1 MPTLAN
7 PLNLI
12 RLVPAKGAGVSPY
25 AFLCALLAGV
35 SPVIAAAAQDELDE
49 LVVTASLTGST
60 LEKLPASAT
69 VLPAGDL
76 QSAGVAHFG
85 DVLGL
90 VPNLSAAGGTS
101 RPRYYQLRGIG
112 ETEQYEGAPN
122 PSVGFLIDDVD
133 FSGIGMPASLYDL
146 QQAEVLRGPQGTAH
160 GANAL
165 AGVISLRSQAPQQG
179 FDMGGELEAGD
190 YNMRA
195 GGLFINNS
203 IGAGDTAWRF
213 AAHRYTSDGFRRD
226 AYLNRSDTN
235 GYDENLLRLRVTST
249 LGKDTRLDATAMYSD
264 IQNGYDAWTL
274 DNSRVTLSDKPGAD
288 AQRSLALAVRLD
300 ADLNDAVSLRSV
312 TTLADADIGFSYD
325 GDWGNEA
332 YWGANGPYDFTEQ
345 IDRQRRNISQD
356 LRFTSRNHE
365 GGGGDGNGWV
375 AGVYAL
381 HMDEDYSLLDLYN
394 ADVYRS
400 IQSTYQ
406 ALSLAAYGQLDR
418 SLSPTLN
425 LSAGL
430 RVERRDARYRDS
442 NGLVEDPVDTMVG
455 GHVALTQTL
464 GDLQSL
470 YVALTRGYKA
480 GGINTGALVPDALR
494 GFDPEFLWNL
504 EAGWR
509 VHSADRRFSAMT
521 SIFYMRRFDQQVSG
535 SVQYD
540 PEDPLTFV
548 QLTDNASR
556 GENYGLETQ
565 LDWQATNSLRV
576 AATLGLLRAR
586 FLDYTL
592 GDSSLDGRDQPY
604 APRYQAGLTLDWHGS
619 TGFFARA
626 DLQAVDGYFFSASHD
641 QRNSPYQLLNLRV
654 GYETKR
660 WTASLWMRNALDEH
674 YATHGFYF
682 NLEPPDYPAKLYL
695 QAGDPRQVG
704 MRVSFKL

>member
-1 MPTLAN
+1 
-7 PLNLI
+7 
-12 RLVPAKGAGVSPY
+12 VSPY
-25 AFLCALLAGV
+25 AFCCVLLAST
-35 SPVIAAAAQDELDE
+35 SPVIAATAQDELDE
-49 LVVTASLTGST
+49 VVVTASLTGST

-69 VLPAGDL
+69 VIPASDL

-90 VPNLSAAGGTS
+90 VPNLGAAGGTS

-195 GGLFINNS
+195 GGLFINDS
-203 IGAGDTAWRF
+203 IGAGDTAWRL
-213 AAHRYTSDGFRRD
+213 AAHRYVSDGFRHD
-226 AYLNRSDTN
+226 AFLGRSDTN

-249 LGKDTRLDATAMYSD
+249 LGQDTRLDVTAMYSD
-264 IQNGYDAWTL
+264 VDNGYDAWTL
-274 DNSRVTLSDKPGAD
+274 DNSRVTLSDKPGVD

-312 TTLADADIGFSYD
+312 TTVADADIAFSYD
-325 GDWGNEA
+325 GDWGNEP
-332 YWGANGPYDFTEQ
+332 YWGVNGPYDFTEQ

-356 LRFTSRNHE
+356 LRFTSR
-365 GGGGDGNGWV
+365 DGWV
-375 AGVYAL
+375 AGIYAL

-394 ADVYRS
+394 AEIYRT
-400 IQSTYQ
+400 IQSSYQ

-418 SLSPTLN
+418 DLTPTLN
-425 LSAGL
+425 LSVGL
-430 RVERRDARYRDS
+430 RVEQRDARYRDS
-442 NGLVEDPVDTMVG
+442 NDLVENPVDTMVG
-455 GHVALTQTL
+455 GHLALTRTL
-464 GDLQSL
+464 GDLQSI

-480 GGINTGALVPDALR
+480 GGINTGALVPDPLR
-494 GFDPEFLWNL
+494 GFDPEYLWNL

-509 VHSADRRFSAMT
+509 AHSADRRFSALT
-521 SIFYMRRFDQQVSG
+521 SVFYMRRFDQQVSG

-540 PEDPLTFV
+540 PQDPLTFV
-548 QLTDNASR
+548 LLTDNASR
-556 GENYGLETQ
+556 GENFGLESQ
-565 LDWQATNSLRV
+565 LDWQATETLRIG
-576 AATLGLLRAR
+576 ATLGLLRAK

-604 APRYQAGLTLDWHGS
+604 APRYQAGLTLDWHGAR
-619 TGFFARA
+619 GFFARA

-641 QRNSPYQLLNLRV
+641 QRNTPYQLLNLRV
-654 GYETKR
+654 GYEARR
-660 WTASLWMRNALDEH
+660 WTASLWMRNALDEK

-695 QAGDPRQVG
+695 QAGDPRQIG
-704 MRVSFKL
+704 MRVSFRL

>member
-1 MPTLAN
+1 MVPRAFGTLC
-7 PLNLI
+7 
-12 RLVPAKGAGVSPY
+12 GVL
-25 AFLCALLAGV
+25 LCSLAMVG
-35 SPVIAAAAQDELDE
+35 IAAAAGQDLDE
-49 LVVTASLTGST
+49 VVVTASLTGST

-69 VLPAGDL
+69 VVPASDL

-146 QQAEVLRGPQGTAH
+146 QQAEVLRGPQGTAY

-165 AGVISLRSQAPQQG
+165 AGVISLRSQAPHQG
-179 FDMGGELEAGD
+179 FELGGELEVGD
-190 YNMRA
+190 YNTRA
-195 GGLFINNS
+195 GGLVINDS
-203 IGAGDTAWRF
+203 IGTGDTAWRF

-226 AYLNRSDTN
+226 AYLGRSDTN
-235 GYDENLLRLRVTST
+235 GYDENLLRLRVAST
-249 LGKDTRLDATAMYSD
+249 LGQDVKLDVTAMYSD
-264 IQNGYDAWTL
+264 VNNGYDAWTL
-274 DNSRVTLSDKPGAD
+274 DNSRVTLSDKPGKD

-312 TTLADADIGFSYD
+312 TTVADANIGFSYD
-325 GDWGNEA
+325 GDWGNET
-332 YWGANGPYDFTEQ
+332 YWGVNGPYDFTEQ

-356 LRFTSRNHE
+356 LRFASRNRE
-365 GGGGDGNGWV
+365 QGGWV

-394 ADVYRS
+394 ADIYRT

-406 ALSLAAYGQLDR
+406 ALSLAAYGQVDR
-418 SLSPTLN
+418 DLTPTLN
-425 LSAGL
+425 LSVGL
-430 RVERRDARYRDS
+430 RVERRDAKYHDS
-442 NGLVEDPVDTMVG
+442 NQLVQDPVDTMVG
-455 GHVALTQTL
+455 GHIALTRAM
-464 GDLQSL
+464 GELQSVYL
-470 YVALTRGYKA
+470 ALTRGYKA
-480 GGINTGALVPDALR
+480 GGINTGALVPDSLR

-504 EAGWR
+504 EGGWR
-509 VHSADRRFSAMT
+509 VHSADRRFSANT

-535 SVQYD
+535 SVQYN
-540 PEDPLTFV
+540 PEDPLSFIL
-548 QLTDNASR
+548 LTDNASR
-556 GENYGLETQ
+556 GENFGLESQ
-565 LDWQATNSLRV
+565 LGWQATESLRIG
-576 AATLGLLRAR
+576 ATLGLLRAR

-592 GDSSLDGRDQPY
+592 GDASLNGRDQPY
-604 APRYQAGLTLDWHGS
+604 APRYQAGLTMDWHNRK
-619 TGFFARA
+619 GFFARA

-641 QRNSPYQLLNLRV
+641 QRNTPYQLLNLRI
-654 GYETKR
+654 GYETDR
-660 WTASLWMRNALDEH
+660 WTASLWMRNVLDEK

>member
-1 MPTLAN
+1 M
-7 PLNLI
+7 
-12 RLVPAKGAGVSPY
+12 SPY
-25 AFLCALLAGV
+25 AFSCVLLCVAA
-35 SPVIAAAAQDELDE
+35 PVMAAIQDDLDE
-49 LVVTASLTGST
+49 VVVTASLTGST
-60 LEKLPASAT
+60 LDKLAASAT
-69 VLPAGDL
+69 VLPSSDL
-76 QSAGVAHFG
+76 DSAGVAHLG

-146 QQAEVLRGPQGTAH
+146 QQAEVLRGPQGTAY

-203 IGAGDTAWRF
+203 LGSDTAWRL

-226 AYLNRSDTN
+226 AYLDRSDTN
-235 GYDENLLRLRVTST
+235 GYDEDLLRLRVTST
-249 LGKDTRLDATAMYSD
+249 LGKDVKLDVTAMYSNID
-264 IQNGYDAWTL
+264 NGYDAWTL
-274 DNSRVTLSDKPGAD
+274 DNSRVTLSDKPGMD

-325 GDWGNEA
+325 GDWANEE
-332 YWGANGPYDFTEQ
+332 YWGVNGPYDFTEQ

-356 LRFTSRNHE
+356 LRFASRNRE
-365 GGGGDGNGWV
+365 AGGWV
-375 AGVYAL
+375 AGIYAL

-394 ADVYRS
+394 GDVYRS
-400 IQSTYQ
+400 IQSRYQ
-406 ALSLAAYGQLDR
+406 ALSLAAYGQVDR
-418 SLSPTLN
+418 DLMPALTLSV
-425 LSAGL
+425 GL
-430 RVERRDARYRDS
+430 RVERRDASYRDS
-442 NGLVEDPVDTMVG
+442 NDLVQDPVDTMVG
-455 GHVALTQTL
+455 GHISLTRAL
-464 GDLQSL
+464 GDLQSA

-494 GFDPEFLWNL
+494 GFDPESLWNL

-521 SIFYMRRFDQQVSG
+521 SVFYMRRFDQQVAG

-540 PEDPLTFV
+540 PQDPLTFIL
-548 QLTDNASR
+548 LTDNASR
-556 GENYGLETQ
+556 GENYGLESQ
-565 LDWQATNSLRV
+565 VDWQATQTLRV
-576 AATLGLLRAR
+576 GATLGLLRAR

-592 GDSSLDGRDQPY
+592 GDATLDGRDQPY
-604 APRYQAGLTLDWHGS
+604 APHYQAGLTLDWRS
-619 TGFFARA
+619 SKGFFARA

-641 QRNSPYQLLNLRV
+641 QRNTAYQLLNLRI
-654 GYETKR
+654 GYETTH
-660 WTASLWMRNALDEH
+660 WTASLWMRNALDEN

>member
-1 MPTLAN
+1 M
-7 PLNLI
+7 
-12 RLVPAKGAGVSPY
+12 SPY
-25 AFLCALLAGV
+25 AFLCALLVGALPG
-35 SPVIAAAAQDELDE
+35 IAAAAEDELDE
-49 LVVTASLTGST
+49 MVVTASLTGST

-69 VLPAGDL
+69 VLPASDL

-122 PSVGFLIDDVD
+122 PSVAFLIDDID

-146 QQAEVLRGPQGTAH
+146 QQAEVLRGPQGTAY

-165 AGVISLRSQAPQQG
+165 AGVISLRSQAPRQG
-179 FDMGGELEAGD
+179 FDLGGELEAGD
-190 YNMRA
+190 YNTFA
-195 GGLFINNS
+195 GGLYINDS
-203 IGAGDTAWRF
+203 IGDGDTAWRL
-213 AAHRYTSDGFRRD
+213 AAHRYSSDGFRRD
-226 AYLNRSDTN
+226 EFLGRSDTN
-235 GYDENLLRLRVTST
+235 GYDENLLRLRVSST
-249 LGKDTRLDATAMYSD
+249 LGQDVKLDVTAMYSD
-264 IQNGYDAWTL
+264 IDNGYDAWTL
-274 DNSRVTLSDKPGAD
+274 DNSRVTLSDKPGVD
-288 AQRSLALAVRLD
+288 SQRSLALAVRLD
-300 ADLNDAVSLRSV
+300 ADLNDSVALRSV
-312 TTLADADIGFSYD
+312 TTIADADIGFSYD

-332 YWGANGPYDFTEQ
+332 YWGVNGPNDFTEQ

-356 LRFTSRNHE
+356 LRFTSRN
-365 GGGGDGNGWV
+365 GNGGWV

-394 ADVYRS
+394 ADVYRT

-418 SLSPTLN
+418 DLTSTLS

-442 NGLVEDPVDTMVG
+442 NDLVEDPVDTMVG
-455 GHVALTQTL
+455 GHVSLTRTL
-464 GDLQSL
+464 GELQSV

-509 VHSADRRFSAMT
+509 VRSEDRRFSAM
-521 SIFYMRRFDQQVSG
+521 SSVFYMRRLDQQVSG

-540 PEDPLTFV
+540 PADPLSFI

-556 GENYGLETQ
+556 GENFGLETQ
-565 LDWQATNSLRV
+565 MDWQATQSLRIG
-576 AATLGLLRAR
+576 ATVGLLHAK
-586 FLDYTL
+586 FLDYSL

-604 APRYQAGLTLDWHGS
+604 APRYQAGLTLDWHS
-619 TGFFARA
+619 QSGFFARA

-641 QRNSPYQLLNLRV
+641 QRNTAYQLLNLRV
-654 GYETKR
+654 GYETRR
-660 WTASLWMRNALDEH
+660 WTASLWARNALDEK